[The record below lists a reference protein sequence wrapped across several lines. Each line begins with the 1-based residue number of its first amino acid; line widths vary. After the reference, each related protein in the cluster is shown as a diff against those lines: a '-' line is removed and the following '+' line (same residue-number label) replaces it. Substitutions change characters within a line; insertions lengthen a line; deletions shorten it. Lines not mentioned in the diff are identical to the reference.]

1 MELYVTVGF
10 WMGLV
15 ALIINICILAGADL
29 PRTKIEKQG
38 EVTVRVILGAFFV
51 FWSGSLIF

>member
-15 ALIINICILAGADL
+15 ALIINLFILAGSDL
-29 PRTKIEKQG
+29 PRTKVEKQG
-38 EVTVRVILGAFFV
+38 EVIVRVIIGGFFV